1 MFNKAPVKLN
11 KKTKNLIPRLRSGDI
26 AIIMHQDIDEVAA
39 NSLVS
44 KKVRAV
50 INCSS
55 CISGRYP
62 NLGPSILVGAKIPL
76 YEVLD
81 IDLFEKLQDNDI
93 VEIRLNQLI
102 YNNQSLADLKA
113 IDKEEVEAALKMA
126 EDNLSIELE
135 KFIDNTLDYAGKEK
149 ELILNSLKAPRLNT
163 QMKGRHALVVVR
175 GKDYKQDLQAI
186 ASYIKEVKPV
196 LIGVDGGGDAL
207 MEIGFIPDLLI
218 GDMDSATDKCL
229 KRSRE
234 IIVHAYQ
241 DGKAPGLERIEALG
255 LEASVI
261 PAPGTS
267 EDIAMLLAYELGAE
281 LVVAVGSHTNMVDF
295 LEKGRK
301 GMASTLLVRMKI
313 GTRLMDA
320 KGVSQLYNSRLEAKH
335 FLWLVSAAAIPLIII
350 AAVSTPVQIFFKLM
364 AMKIKLFLGR

>member
-1 MFNKAPVKLN
+1 MFNKAPVKLD
-11 KKTKNLIPRLRSGDI
+11 KKTKSLISRLHAGDI
-26 AIIMHQDIDEVAA
+26 AIIMHQDLDEVAA

-50 INCSS
+50 INCSK

-62 NLGPSILVGAKIPL
+62 NLGPSILVKAKVPL
-76 YEVLD
+76 YEVLEV
-81 IDLFEKLQDNDI
+81 DLFDKLQEGDV
-93 VEIRLNQLI
+93 VEIRMNQLI
-102 YNNQSLADLKA
+102 YKNQNLADLNR
-113 IDKEEVEAALKMA
+113 ITEEEIGALLKNA
-126 EDNLSIELE
+126 EDNLSIELN
-135 KFIDNTLDYAGKEK
+135 KFIDNTLEYAGREK
-149 ELILNSLKAPRLNT
+149 ALILNPLKSPKLKT

-175 GKDYKQDLQAI
+175 GKDYMEDLRAI
-186 ASYIKEVKPV
+186 ASYIKEVNPV

-207 MEIGFIPDLLI
+207 MEFGFLPDLLI

-229 KRSRE
+229 QKSNE

-241 DGKAPGLERIEALG
+241 DGKAPGLHRTEALG
-255 LEASVI
+255 LEAHVI
-261 PAPGTS
+261 PAAGTS
-267 EDIAMLLAYELGAE
+267 EDIAMLLAYEKGAT
-281 LVVAVGSHTNMVDF
+281 VIVAVGSHTNMVDF

-320 KGVSQLYNSRLEAKH
+320 KGVNQLYNSRLEAKH

-350 AAVSTPVQIFFKLM
+350 AAASTHVQIFFKLM
-364 AMKIKLFLGR
+364 AMKIRLFLGR